1 MGASQFKASQG
12 KVVCKTPSPK
22 EPEQNE
28 LEVYIAQ
35 GIEHL
40 LCKYKTLSS
49 SLSPTKKKKE
59 EEERKKRKRK
69 DRPRYQC
76 VWHLAH
82 SRT

>member
-49 SLSPTKKKKE
+49 SLSPTKKKKKKKKG
-59 EEERKKRKRK
+59 RKEKGKTGL
-69 DRPRYQC
+69 DIN
-76 VWHLAH
+76 VFG
-82 SRT
+82 T